1 MLTEDA
7 HQSLDHGRLVHRSF
21 LSGLARSSTPFA
33 AAVEILVGEMPD
45 FFADSCNSL
54 ATNRNPLVFA
64 WRECA
69 KLHRTYYLEK
79 RSKQP
84 PKSISLTTADTAI
97 NWTQSDQFTDFIHF
111 IPLLIT

>member
-1 MLTEDA
+1 
-7 HQSLDHGRLVHRSF
+7 VHRSF

-45 FFADSCNSL
+45 FFAASCKRL

-69 KLHRTYYLEK
+69 KLHRTYYLEN
-79 RSKQP
+79 RSKRP
-84 PKSISLTTADTAI
+84 PKSISPATAGTAI
-97 NWTQSDQFTDFIHF
+97 NRTQSDQFADFIGIIAF
-111 IPLLIT
+111 PIT